1 VPGYLH
7 TAFRITDA
15 ARSRRFY
22 ETLGLEVRREAPYV
36 RDGVQEIHYMLGF
49 PGGPEVLQLTVVDGV
64 DAYDLG
70 TGYNHMA
77 FQVDDLDATLAELA
91 EQGIEP
97 DVPPFKVVPEAPYIS
112 FVSDPDGYSVELFGQ
127 S

>member
-1 VPGYLH
+1 MPGYLH
-7 TAFRITDA
+7 TAFRIADA

-36 RDGVQEIHYMLGF
+36 RDGVQETHYMLGF
-49 PGGPEVLQLTVVDGV
+49 PGGPEVLQLTVVEGV
-64 DAYDLG
+64 DSYDLG

-77 FQVDDLDATLAELA
+77 FQVDDLDATLAALA

-112 FVSDPDGYSVELFGQ
+112 FVSDPDGYSVELFGAA
-127 S
+127 

>member
-1 VPGYLH
+1 MAGYLH
-7 TAFRITDA
+7 TAFRIADA
-15 ARSRRFY
+15 ASSRRFY
-22 ETLGLEVRREAPYV
+22 ETLGLELRREAPYV
-36 RDGVQEIHYMLGF
+36 RDGVEETHYMLGF

-64 DAYDLG
+64 DSYDLG

-97 DVPPFKVVPEAPYIS
+97 DVAPFKVVPEAPFIC
-112 FVSDPDGYSVELFGQ
+112 FVRDPDGYRIELMER
-127 S
+127 